1 MRFLCIRSRTS
12 TNISANDIVSANVN
26 TSEQPA
32 EVPQDESNDPTIIQR
47 IIYAPAALLGI
58 CAILVSLCAMA
69 IMGGIV
75 LILYI
80 VEAIIALV
88 LHMILCVKPY
98 WSESIPI
105 LRPTIVE
112 ENITNIHIADIE
124 IENKTNDITTVNSAC
139 YAVGVW
145 SEPELKEP
153 LGVGERPNSANEVEG
168 VEQSED
174 KCSDILPIAIA
185 ITEV

>member
-1 MRFLCIRSRTS
+1 
-12 TNISANDIVSANVN
+12 
-26 TSEQPA
+26 
-32 EVPQDESNDPTIIQR
+32 
-47 IIYAPAALLGI
+47 
-58 CAILVSLCAMA
+58 
-69 IMGGIV
+69 
-75 LILYI
+75 
-80 VEAIIALV
+80 
-88 LHMILCVKPY
+88 MILCVKPY

-112 ENITNIHIADIE
+112 ENITNIRVADIE
-124 IENKTNDITTVNSAC
+124 IGNKTITTGNSAC

>member
-1 MRFLCIRSRTS
+1 MRFLCISRTS

-32 EVPQDESNDPTIIQR
+32 QVPQDEPNDPTIIQR

-80 VEAIIALV
+80 VEAIITFV
-88 LHMILCVKPY
+88 LHMILYVKLY
-98 WSESIPI
+98 WSNSIPI

-124 IENKTNDITTVNSAC
+124 IGNKTND
-139 YAVGVW
+139 W
-145 SEPELKEP
+145 SEPA
-153 LGVGERPNSANEVEG
+153 VINSVDSHSIVEC
-168 VEQSED
+168 VD
-174 KCSDILPIAIA
+174 TLPVAIAIA
-185 ITEV
+185 PNSTDVVE